1 MIEHVGDIVANGG
14 VVNKNFLDEPGL
26 NRTLLG
32 DGIATAMAGLMGGP
46 PNTTYSE
53 NTGVLAITKVYDPF
67 IIRIG
72 ALFAIALALV
82 PKLAAL
88 LRTVPTPV
96 LGGLSI
102 ILFGMIASVGL
113 RTLVENQ
120 VDFKKGRNM
129 LVVGLI
135 LVFGLGLSGL
145 VNPLKIGDVQISG
158 LALAAVIGVV
168 ANLILPADREEVAP
182 ALSSDAYKDA
192 DSDTPES

>member
-1 MIEHVGDIVANGG
+1 
-14 VVNKNFLDEPGL
+14 
-26 NRTLLG
+26 
-32 DGIATAMAGLMGGP
+32 MARLIGGP

-72 ALFAIALALV
+72 AASASLLALI

-88 LRTVPTPV
+88 LRTAPTPV

-113 RTLVENQ
+113 RTLVEAQ

-135 LVFGLGLSGL
+135 LVFGMGLSGL
-145 VNPLKIGDVQISG
+145 VNPLKIGDVQVSG
-158 LALAAVIGVV
+158 LALAVVIGVV

-182 ALSSDAYKDA
+182 ALSRRTSELPDPNVPDLPIGPVKVLGL
-192 DSDTPES
+192 S